1 MEKYVLKDLI
11 SVKRGMSLSG
21 EYYSSEGD
29 LIRLTLGNF
38 QEEGGFKINTSKDDL
53 YFTGPV
59 KDEFILA
66 EGDIITPLTEQVV
79 GLLGATARIPES
91 GKYIQS
97 GDVALIKCI
106 SDKIDDGYCYYLIS
120 SDVVRKQL
128 SAAAQQTKIR
138 HTSPEKIMDCEVFI
152 PEVKEQRKVAK
163 LLDGINKKI
172 ELNNKINDNLL
183 HQINDVFNYWF
194 NQFDFPDSAG
204 KPYKSSGGKLIYNSI
219 LKREIPEAWTVGSFG
234 DICLYENGDRS
245 SNYPGASDFKS
256 SGIPFINGGAIEGY
270 FVNSSS
276 LQYIT
281 EEKYQSLR
289 AGKANRNDILLTLR
303 GSLEKCV
310 YSPFDKAAIA
320 SALVIVRAKNDVP
333 ITYVYHSLVSDY
345 FRQLCRNFNNGSV
358 QANLSVDVISAF
370 PCIIPD
376 TTTLRRFA
384 KYANAIDQRILQIYQ
399 ENERLRGLRH
409 WLLPML
415 MSGQATISD

>member
-21 EYYSSEGD
+21 EYYSTEGD

-172 ELNNKINDNLL
+172 ELNNKINDNLA
-183 HQINDVFNYWF
+183 Q
-194 NQFDFPDSAG
+194 SA
-204 KPYKSSGGKLIYNSI
+204 
-219 LKREIPEAWTVGSFG
+219 RVA
-234 DICLYENGDRS
+234 
-245 SNYPGASDFKS
+245 
-256 SGIPFINGGAIEGY
+256 
-270 FVNSSS
+270 
-276 LQYIT
+276 
-281 EEKYQSLR
+281 
-289 AGKANRNDILLTLR
+289 
-303 GSLEKCV
+303 
-310 YSPFDKAAIA
+310 
-320 SALVIVRAKNDVP
+320 
-333 ITYVYHSLVSDY
+333 
-345 FRQLCRNFNNGSV
+345 
-358 QANLSVDVISAF
+358 
-370 PCIIPD
+370 
-376 TTTLRRFA
+376 
-384 KYANAIDQRILQIYQ
+384 
-399 ENERLRGLRH
+399 
-409 WLLPML
+409 
-415 MSGQATISD
+415 

>member
-21 EYYSSEGD
+21 EYYSTEGD

-172 ELNNKINDNLL
+172 ELNNKINDNLA
-183 HQINDVFNYWF
+183 QYASMIYDYWF
-194 NQFDFPDSAG
+194 TQFDFPDNKG
-204 KPYKSSGGKLIYNSI
+204 KPYKSSGGAMIFSPILGKDIPDGWSVIPLGNIAKMSTESISPQAGIIYKHYSIPAFDDSKLPIIEDGAEIDSSKYLVPSNAILVSKLNPQFKRIWLVTAADNKSICSTEFLPFCNNGVPVEYLYGVLNSAAYHKYMIQCSSSSTGSRKRMPPELCLTYNVI
-219 LKREIPEAWTVGSFG
+219 LPPENIMDLFSNKLRAVLKHMSET
-234 DICLYENGDRS
+234 LYEN
-245 SNYPGASDFKS
+245 
-256 SGIPFINGGAIEGY
+256 E
-270 FVNSSS
+270 
-276 LQYIT
+276 T
-281 EEKYQSLR
+281 LR
-289 AGKANRNDILLTLR
+289 ATRT
-303 GSLEKCV
+303 
-310 YSPFDKAAIA
+310 
-320 SALVIVRAKNDVP
+320 
-333 ITYVYHSLVSDY
+333 H
-345 FRQLCRNFNNGSV
+345 
-358 QANLSVDVISAF
+358 
-370 PCIIPD
+370 
-376 TTTLRRFA
+376 
-384 KYANAIDQRILQIYQ
+384 
-399 ENERLRGLRH
+399 
-409 WLLPML
+409 LLPLL
-415 MSGQATISD
+415 MSGQATIAD

>member
-21 EYYSSEGD
+21 EYYSTEGD

-172 ELNNKINDNLL
+172 ELNNKINDNLHHAASDIFDYYFL
-183 HQINDVFNYWF
+183 QY
-194 NQFDFPDSAG
+194 DFPDHTG
-204 KPYKSSGGKLIYNSI
+204 NPYRSNNGSFVYCET
-219 LKREIPEAWTVGSFG
+219 LKREIPSGFMVCCVDDFCNIFTGKKDVNQSFDSG
-234 DICLYENGDRS
+234 KYRFYSCAPSYKYSDDKLYEGPAILISGNGSYTGRTIYVDTAFDLYQRTYACTNKDNTDRDMLIYLYYS
-245 SNYPGASDFKS
+245 LLRFLVPQI
-256 SGIPFINGGAIEGY
+256 SGGTHGSAIPY
-270 FVNSSS
+270 
-276 LQYIT
+276 
-281 EEKYQSLR
+281 
-289 AGKANRNDILLTLR
+289 
-303 GSLEKCV
+303 
-310 YSPFDKAAIA
+310 
-320 SALVIVRAKNDVP
+320 IVRDDIAKLP
-333 ITYVYHSLVSDY
+333 ILYNNEAVSLFIKRVKPMLADIT
-345 FRQLCRNFNNGSV
+345 RIEEENITLTKLRNN
-358 QANLSVDVISAF
+358 
-370 PCIIPD
+370 
-376 TTTLRRFA
+376 
-384 KYANAIDQRILQIYQ
+384 
-399 ENERLRGLRH
+399 
-409 WLLPML
+409 LLPLL
-415 MSGQATISD
+415 MSGQATIAD

>member
-21 EYYSSEGD
+21 EYYSTEGD

-172 ELNNKINDNLL
+172 ELNNKINDNLA
-183 HQINDVFNYWF
+183 QYANMIYDYWF
-194 NQFDFPDSAG
+194 TQFDFPDSKE
-204 KPYKSSGGKLIYNSI
+204 KPYKSSGGAMTFSSVLGKDIPIGWNVVPLGNIAKMCTESITPQAGTIYKHYSIPAFDDSKLPKIEDGAEIDSSKYLVPSNTILVSKLNPQFKRIWFVNEADNTSICSTEFLPFCNYGVPVEYLHGVLNSAAYHKYMIQCSSSSTGSRKRMPPELCLTYNVVLPPISVM
-219 LKREIPEAWTVGSFG
+219 EAYSNKLRSVLEHMSNL
-234 DICLYENGDRS
+234 LYEN
-245 SNYPGASDFKS
+245 AS
-256 SGIPFINGGAIEGY
+256 
-270 FVNSSS
+270 
-276 LQYIT
+276 L
-281 EEKYQSLR
+281 
-289 AGKANRNDILLTLR
+289 KATRN
-303 GSLEKCV
+303 
-310 YSPFDKAAIA
+310 
-320 SALVIVRAKNDVP
+320 
-333 ITYVYHSLVSDY
+333 H
-345 FRQLCRNFNNGSV
+345 
-358 QANLSVDVISAF
+358 
-370 PCIIPD
+370 
-376 TTTLRRFA
+376 
-384 KYANAIDQRILQIYQ
+384 
-399 ENERLRGLRH
+399 
-409 WLLPML
+409 LLPLL
-415 MSGQATISD
+415 MSGQATIAD

>member
-21 EYYSSEGD
+21 EYYSTEGD

-163 LLDGINKKI
+163 ILDGINKKI
-172 ELNNKINDNLL
+172 ELNNKINDNLA
-183 HQINDVFNYWF
+183 QYASMIYDYWF
-194 NQFDFPDSAG
+194 TQFDFPDNKG
-204 KPYKSSGGKLIYNSI
+204 KPYKSSGGAMIFSPILGKDIPDGWSVIPLGNIAKMSTESISPQAGIIYKHYSIPAFDDSKLPIIEDGAEIDSSKYLVPSNAILVSKLNPQFKRIWLVTAADNKSICSTEFLPFCNNGVPVEYLYGVLNSAAYHKYMIQCSSSSTGSRKRMPPELCLTYNVI
-219 LKREIPEAWTVGSFG
+219 LPPENIMDLFSNKLRAVLKHMSET
-234 DICLYENGDRS
+234 LYEN
-245 SNYPGASDFKS
+245 
-256 SGIPFINGGAIEGY
+256 E
-270 FVNSSS
+270 
-276 LQYIT
+276 T
-281 EEKYQSLR
+281 LR
-289 AGKANRNDILLTLR
+289 ATRT
-303 GSLEKCV
+303 
-310 YSPFDKAAIA
+310 
-320 SALVIVRAKNDVP
+320 
-333 ITYVYHSLVSDY
+333 H
-345 FRQLCRNFNNGSV
+345 
-358 QANLSVDVISAF
+358 
-370 PCIIPD
+370 
-376 TTTLRRFA
+376 
-384 KYANAIDQRILQIYQ
+384 
-399 ENERLRGLRH
+399 
-409 WLLPML
+409 LLPLL
-415 MSGQATISD
+415 MSGQATIAD

>member
-21 EYYSSEGD
+21 EYYSTEGD

-172 ELNNKINDNLL
+172 ELNNKINDNLHHAASDIFDYYFL
-183 HQINDVFNYWF
+183 QY
-194 NQFDFPDSAG
+194 DFPDHTG
-204 KPYKSSGGKLIYNSI
+204 NPYRSNNGSFVYCET
-219 LKREIPEAWTVGSFG
+219 LKREIPSGFKVCCVDDFCNIFTGKKDVNQSFDSG
-234 DICLYENGDRS
+234 KYRFYSCAPSYKYSNDKLYEGPAILISGNGSYTGRTIYVDTAFDLYQRTYACTNKDNTDRDMLIYLYYS
-245 SNYPGASDFKS
+245 LLRFLVPQI
-256 SGIPFINGGAIEGY
+256 SGGTHGSAIPY
-270 FVNSSS
+270 
-276 LQYIT
+276 
-281 EEKYQSLR
+281 
-289 AGKANRNDILLTLR
+289 
-303 GSLEKCV
+303 
-310 YSPFDKAAIA
+310 
-320 SALVIVRAKNDVP
+320 IVRDDIAKLP
-333 ITYVYHSLVSDY
+333 ILYNNEAVSLFIKRVKPLLADIT
-345 FRQLCRNFNNGSV
+345 RIEEENITLTKLRNN
-358 QANLSVDVISAF
+358 
-370 PCIIPD
+370 
-376 TTTLRRFA
+376 
-384 KYANAIDQRILQIYQ
+384 
-399 ENERLRGLRH
+399 
-409 WLLPML
+409 LLPLL
-415 MSGQATISD
+415 MSGQATIAD

>member
-21 EYYSSEGD
+21 EYYSTEGD

-172 ELNNKINDNLL
+172 ELNNKINDNLFQQAL
-183 HQINDVFNYWF
+183 TMYDYWF
-194 NQFDFPDSAG
+194 TQFDFPDSNG
-204 KPYKSSGGKLIYNSI
+204 KPYKTSGGSMYYCNLLGKSIPLGWNSTTVSEI
-219 LKREIPEAWTVGSFG
+219 CVCHDSKRVPLA
-234 DICLYENGDRS
+234 S
-245 SNYPGASDFKS
+245 SERQTMQGNYPYYGATEIMDHVNRYIFDGDYVLLAEDGSIMDKNGHPVLQRI
-256 SGIPFINGGAIEGY
+256 SGKCWVNNHAHILEPISGYSCFLLFMLLKDIPVVKIKTGSIQ
-270 FVNSSS
+270 SK
-276 LQYIT
+276 IT
-281 EEKYQSLR
+281 
-289 AGKANRNDILLTLR
+289 
-303 GSLEKCV
+303 
-310 YSPFDKAAIA
+310 
-320 SALVIVRAKNDVP
+320 
-333 ITYVYHSLVSDY
+333 
-345 FRQLCRNFNNGSV
+345 
-358 QANLSVDVISAF
+358 QANLNSYSLIEIPSVLRERFISITA
-370 PCIIPD
+370 P
-376 TTTLRRFA
+376 
-384 KYANAIDQRILQIYQ
+384 IDKKLLKLKA
-399 ENERLRGLRH
+399 ENESLIKLRN

-415 MSGQATISD
+415 MSGQATIAD

>member
-21 EYYSSEGD
+21 EYYSTEGD

-120 SDVVRKQL
+120 SDVARKQL

-172 ELNNKINDNLL
+172 ELNNKINDNLCE
-183 HQINDVFNYWF
+183 QIQLLYLYLFNHPSVPERWNKGVLSDIADITMGQSPAGDSYND
-194 NQFDFPDSAG
+194 AG
-204 KPYKSSGGKLIYNSI
+204 KGVPFYQGSTDFGTHFPSI
-219 LKREIPEAWTVGSFG
+219 RMYTTKPSRYASVADTLLSVRAPVGSLNTAFEDCCIG
-234 DICLYENGDRS
+234 
-245 SNYPGASDFKS
+245 
-256 SGIPFINGGAIEGY
+256 
-270 FVNSSS
+270 
-276 LQYIT
+276 
-281 EEKYQSLR
+281 
-289 AGKANRNDILLTLR
+289 R
-303 GSLEKCV
+303 GL
-310 YSPFDKAAIA
+310 AAIHGKHNNNTF
-320 SALVIVRAKNDVP
+320 VRYTLKNNKWYFDNINNSGTTFGS
-333 ITYVYHSLVSDY
+333 ITKDY
-345 FRQLCRNFNNGSV
+345 LYGMPV
-358 QANLSVDVISAF
+358 
-370 PCIIPD
+370 IIPD
-376 TTTLRRFA
+376 SES
-384 KYANAIDQRILQIYQ
+384 ILVFERQASLMERQIYD
-399 ENERLRGLRH
+399 NEQQSRELQGLRD

-415 MSGQATISD
+415 MSGQATIAD